1 MAGGVGIYLARKVNG
16 EYMVTLVTP
25 NGPAAL
31 SGAVLPGDILLEV
44 DGWPVENMDP
54 QQVHESIVGHPG
66 NICTLLLSS
75 FANDGFNKGRWSASR
90 GARATTFFAAPRT
103 TPTAPASSTPTASTP
118 RRTTPRMWTPR
129 MLTPQAPRGSSA
141 DC

>member
-75 FANDGFNKGRWSASR
+75 FANDGFNKVVRLARREGYHFLRRPAHDTHRARVVHAHGLYAPSHHAPYVDATYVDAS
-90 GARATTFFAAPRT
+90 GPSGIF
-103 TPTAPASSTPTASTP
+103 
-118 RRTTPRMWTPR
+118 
-129 MLTPQAPRGSSA
+129 
-141 DC
+141 C